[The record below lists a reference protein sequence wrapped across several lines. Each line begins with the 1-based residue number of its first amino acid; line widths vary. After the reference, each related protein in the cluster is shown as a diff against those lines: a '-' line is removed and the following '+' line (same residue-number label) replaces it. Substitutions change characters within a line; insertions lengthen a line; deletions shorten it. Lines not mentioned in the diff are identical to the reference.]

1 MGDIVIER
9 DKAID
14 ETTERLERL
23 LREAR
28 KDEAEL
34 KRTLEMRRL
43 RRLVEAKRLK

>member
-1 MGDIVIER
+1 MSEATTQR
-9 DKAID
+9 DKAIV
-14 ETTERLERL
+14 ETSERLERL

>member
-1 MGDIVIER
+1 MSEATTQR
-9 DKAID
+9 DKAIAA
-14 ETTERLERL
+14 TNERLARL

-34 KRTLEMRRL
+34 KLTLELRRL